1 MYFYKKALLL
11 GSTLMLSTLAMA
23 QPEPG
28 TFSIIPKVGVSTT
41 TLTKEPGIEIS
52 FINVAELSIDEK
64 GGYVVPS
71 YHAFYGNVA
80 TSKTKYKVSYTAGVD
95 FQWQCTERWALVSG
109 VNYGL
114 QGCQYENLNLERSSE
129 VDYLNYWD
137 AKDINIDLHYLSVP
151 VMAKFYLGHGF
162 ALNAGA
168 QINWLMKG
176 NLKTHLSYSFRDAGE
191 HYFRYN
197 GDFNAINVEADKLYE
212 SDKTTNMT
220 DDMKRIEANIPV
232 GISYEFGQY
241 VADFRTNIGLT
252 NVYKESSNKGRNLG
266 FTLSVGYRFDL

>member
-41 TLTKEPGIEIS
+41 TLTKEPGIVIS
-52 FINVAELSIDEK
+52 FIDMNHEDF
-64 GGYVVPS
+64 GPS
-71 YHAFYGNVA
+71 DPKPFVSSVA
-80 TSKTKYKVSYTAGVD
+80 TSKTKYRVSYTAGVD

-109 VNYGL
+109 INYGL

-176 NLKTHLSYSFRDAGE
+176 NLKTHLSYSYKEAGE
-191 HYFRYN
+191 HYIRYN
-197 GDFNAINVEADKLYE
+197 GDFCAINVEADKLYE
-212 SDKTTNMT
+212 SDKTTNVT